1 MKDLKCWNGK
11 KLNWRAQNENTKAIY
26 IKKHITRWME
36 ELDMRRTFQEI
47 MQAEDY
53 EALIKKFAAVKS
65 KLNKNYY
72 QRKFIDDV
80 ERFIL
85 EQSNYVEED

>member
-1 MKDLKCWNGK
+1 
-11 KLNWRAQNENTKAIY
+11 
-26 IKKHITRWME
+26 
-36 ELDMRRTFQEI
+36 MRRTFQEI

-65 KLNKNYY
+65 KLKSNYY

-85 EQSNYVEED
+85 ENSNYQEED

>member
-1 MKDLKCWNGK
+1 MEKYFIGWN
-11 KLNWRAQNENTKAIY
+11 
-26 IKKHITRWME
+26 E

-65 KLNKNYY
+65 KLKSNYY

>member
-1 MKDLKCWNGK
+1 
-11 KLNWRAQNENTKAIY
+11 
-26 IKKHITRWME
+26 
-36 ELDMRRTFQEI
+36 MRRTFQEI

-53 EALIKKFAAVKS
+53 EALIKKFNAVKS

-85 EQSNYVEED
+85 ENSNYQEED